1 MAQIFVGL
9 MAEGTTDHR
18 FFEPIVE
25 KVLTQIVFG
34 CKGQIDID
42 LKIIQCDKG
51 DGFIN
56 FVNNA
61 SQFGHQQLGI
71 NILVIH
77 TDADDDSSEKAYLN
91 RIQPALN
98 FIRNQSNDTH
108 CKNLAALVPVHMTES
123 WMLADKVM
131 LIKQIGTKKSESE
144 LGINGDPESFRN
156 PKNRIEEAIRI
167 GRADM
172 PKKLRDSLKISDL
185 YSFLGQALEIE
196 NLRRYKS
203 FLDFEQNIKKVL
215 IDLNFFRE

>member
-25 KVLTQIVFG
+25 KVFTQIVFG
-34 CKGQIDID
+34 GRGQIDID
-42 LKIIQCDKG
+42 LKVIQCDKG
-51 DGFIN
+51 GSFID

-61 SQFGHQQLGI
+61 SKFGHKQLGI

-77 TDADDDSSEKAYLN
+77 TDADDDSSEDAYRN

-98 FIRNQSNDTH
+98 FIQNQSDDTH

-123 WMLADKVM
+123 WMLADKGL

-156 PKNRIEEAIRI
+156 PKIRIEEAIRI
-167 GRADM
+167 GRAEF
-172 PKKLRDSLKISDL
+172 PKKLRNSLKISDL
-185 YSFLGQALEIE
+185 YSYLGQAIDIE
-196 NLRRYKS
+196 NLRKYKS
-203 FLDFEQNIKKVL
+203 FLDFEGNIKKVL
-215 IDLNFFRE
+215 FDLNLLRE